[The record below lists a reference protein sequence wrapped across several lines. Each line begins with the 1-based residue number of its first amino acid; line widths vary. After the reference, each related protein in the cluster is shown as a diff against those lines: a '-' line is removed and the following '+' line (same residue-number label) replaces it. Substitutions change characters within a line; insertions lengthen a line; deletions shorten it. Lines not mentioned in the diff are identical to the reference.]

1 MSSLSGSAD
10 AKVLLDAVRRAGV
23 VGQGGAGFPTHV
35 KFETRAGTVIAN
47 GCECEPLLYTDQHLM
62 CAHAGQ
68 IVRALCAVMA
78 AVGASRGVVALKSKH
93 VEAARALTGPAAA
106 AGVELVLLG
115 DFYPA
120 GDEHILVHEI
130 TGRTIPPLGLPREVD
145 ALVSNVGTLVSVSQA
160 LDGLPVIRKTLTV
173 TGEVAR
179 PGVIEAPLGTSLAE
193 CLDFCGGSGIPDP
206 VFLVGGPMMGRFLEN
221 RAALEQAVVTKTT
234 GGLIA
239 LPRDSFLHQAATL
252 SPQVMRRRAATACIQ
267 CRFCTDL
274 CPRYLVGHGFETHRA
289 MRAFAAGADAGPETE
304 QALLCSECGL
314 CEMFSCPMGLSPRRI
329 NALLKAR
336 FRELGQRHQ
345 GPREVHPEQSDLRP
359 FRKVPTARLAAR
371 IGIGAYLG
379 IHPEFLG
386 ACSPKRVRIPLSQ
399 HIGAPALAK
408 VSVGTQV
415 EPGDLIGECPEG
427 SLGAHV
433 HASIRGVV
441 VETGT
446 FVVIEG
452 A

>member
-10 AKVLLDAVRRAGV
+10 AKVLIDAVRRAGV

-35 KFETRAGTVIAN
+35 KFGARAGLVIAN
-47 GCECEPLLYTDQHLM
+47 GCECEPLLYTDQHQMLV
-62 CAHAGQ
+62 HAGQ
-68 IVRALCAVMA
+68 IVRALRAVMA

-93 VEAARALTGPAAA
+93 AEAARARKGPAAA
-106 AGVELVLLG
+106 AGVELVLLE

-160 LDGLPVIRKTLTV
+160 LDGQPVIRKTLTV

-193 CLDFCGGSGIPDP
+193 CLGFCGGAGIPDP
-206 VFLVGGPMMGRFLEN
+206 VYLVGGPMMGRFLED
-221 RAALEQAVVTKTT
+221 RPALERAVVTKTT
-234 GGLIA
+234 GGLIV

-252 SPQVMRRRAATACIQ
+252 TPQVMRRRAATACIQ
-267 CRFCTDL
+267 CRYCTDL
-274 CPRYLVGHGFETHRA
+274 CPRYLVGHGFEPHRV

-345 GPREVHPEQSDLRP
+345 GPREVHPEQSALRS

-371 IGIGAYLG
+371 IGIGGYLG
-379 IHPEFLG
+379 IHPGFLG
-386 ACSPKRVRIPLSQ
+386 GYSPKRVRIPLSQ
-399 HIGAPALAK
+399 HIGVPATPK
-408 VSVGTQV
+408 VSAGSKV

-427 SLGAHV
+427 ALGANI

-441 VETGT
+441 VETGNS
-446 FVVIEG
+446 VVIEG
-452 A
+452 V